1 MKRLIIYFIGVVI
14 LATGLTLNTKA
25 GLGVSPIISVA
36 YSLSEIFKLNFGD
49 VTLVYYSLFILT
61 EVILHHGDRK
71 QQILDLFQLP
81 FSIVFTRF
89 LNLFTYLIPDY
100 GNSTLLIRLFVLF
113 GAIVLTGIGAATMLN
128 TNLIPNP
135 GDGIVKAIADTINKD
150 IGFTKNCVD
159 FTCLCITIVIGL
171 TLTHSI
177 VGVGLGTVIA
187 MIGVGRVIALYQSIY
202 KRIIK

>member
-1 MKRLIIYFIGVVI
+1 MKRLIVYFIGVVI

-150 IGFTKNCVD
+150 IGLTKNCVD
-159 FTCLCITIVIGL
+159 FTCLCITVVIGL

>member
-1 MKRLIIYFIGVVI
+1 MKRLIVYFIGVVI

-36 YSLSEIFKLNFGD
+36 YSFSEIFKLNFGD
-49 VTLVYYSLFILT
+49 ITLIYYSLFILT
-61 EVILHHGDRK
+61 EIILHHGNRK

-159 FTCLCITIVIGL
+159 FTCLCITVVIGL

>member
-1 MKRLIIYFIGVVI
+1 MEYLRFYNCR
-14 LATGLTLNTKA
+14 TT
-25 GLGVSPIISVA
+25 
-36 YSLSEIFKLNFGD
+36 
-49 VTLVYYSLFILT
+49 
-61 EVILHHGDRK
+61 
-71 QQILDLFQLP
+71 
-81 FSIVFTRF
+81 VFTRF

-159 FTCLCITIVIGL
+159 FTCLCITVVIGL

>member
-1 MKRLIIYFIGVVI
+1 MKRLIVYFIGVVI

-36 YSLSEIFKLNFGD
+36 YSFSEIFKLNFGD
-49 VTLVYYSLFILT
+49 ITLIYYSLFILT
-61 EVILHHGDRK
+61 EIILHHGNRK

-100 GNSTLLIRLFVLF
+100 GNSTFLIKLFVLF

-135 GDGIVKAIADTINKD
+135 GDGIVKAIADTIKKG

-159 FTCLCITIVIGL
+159 FICLCITVIIGL

-187 MIGVGRVIALYQSIY
+187 MIGVGRVIAVYQSIY

>member
-1 MKRLIIYFIGVVI
+1 M
-14 LATGLTLNTKA
+14 
-25 GLGVSPIISVA
+25 
-36 YSLSEIFKLNFGD
+36 NFGD
-49 VTLVYYSLFILT
+49 ITLIYYSLFILT
-61 EVILHHGDRK
+61 EIILHHGNRK

-100 GNSTLLIRLFVLF
+100 GNSTFLIKLFVLF

-135 GDGIVKAIADTINKD
+135 GDGIVKAIADTIKKD

-159 FTCLCITIVIGL
+159 FICLCITVIIGL

-187 MIGVGRVIALYQSIY
+187 MIGVGRVIAVYQSIY

>member
-1 MKRLIIYFIGVVI
+1 MKRLIVYFIGVVI

-36 YSLSEIFKLNFGD
+36 YSFSEIFKLNFGD
-49 VTLVYYSLFILT
+49 ITLIYYSLFILT
-61 EVILHHGDRK
+61 EIILHHGNRK

-81 FSIVFTRF
+81 FCIVFTRF

-100 GNSTLLIRLFVLF
+100 GNSTFLIKLFVLF

-135 GDGIVKAIADTINKD
+135 GDGIVKAIADTIKKD

-159 FTCLCITIVIGL
+159 FICLCITVIIGL

-187 MIGVGRVIALYQSIY
+187 MIGVGRVIAVYQSIY

>member
-1 MKRLIIYFIGVVI
+1 MKRLIVYFIGVVI

-36 YSLSEIFKLNFGD
+36 YSFSEIFKLNFGD

-159 FTCLCITIVIGL
+159 FTCLCITVVIGL

>member
-1 MKRLIIYFIGVVI
+1 MKRLIVYFIGVVI

-159 FTCLCITIVIGL
+159 FTCLCITVVIGL